1 MIQKFIF
8 TQPLKYFEIEEK
20 GVKRFF
26 IKGDFSTTDKDLVN
40 DICTENCLKSMVKQ
54 IKDGRIKLDFEHES
68 FRGKTELDKE
78 IAKTRLPVA
87 KAIDAKVSGEA
98 AEATWELNPDYKK
111 FDDKGEVTMN
121 SKDVISNIK
130 NEMLDAF
137 SIAYIPT
144 KSKEVERD
152 GETVRLLDDV
162 RLLNVALTGNPIN
175 TSAQIHKV
183 FMKSLDAMEQYKV
196 DEKSDPTLQE
206 KVEVKTRDA
215 QGRNTAKPNDEDEDD
230 DEDEEET
237 KKKKYKAYEKDGAH
251 AHTENE
257 PLGLHTHQEIEDRI
271 REEVEFRFD
280 SFNRLSRR
288 ISALEDQIGPITQA
302 EEPVGF
308 LAVKD
313 KSHSKETNNYKEVKT
328 MTTEKKDEVTEETT
342 EESKE
347 ESKEEP
353 AKEEASVEK
362 PESSEPVSEIKTL
375 LAEQN
380 AKIDAMAEEI
390 KTLKAVKVESVG
402 NSKALMSNKS
412 QKEVKAVAGM
422 GELS

>member
-40 DICTENCLKSMVKQ
+40 DICTKNCLSSMVKQ

-68 FRGKTELDKE
+68 FRGDTELDKE

-111 FDDKGEVTMN
+111 FDDKGKVTMD
-121 SKDVISNIK
+121 SKDVIKNIK
-130 NEMLDAF
+130 SEMLDSF

-144 KSKEVERD
+144 KSKEVTKD
-152 GETVRLLDDV
+152 GETIRLLDDV
-162 RLLNVALTGNPIN
+162 RLLNIALTGNPIN

-183 FMKSLDAMEQYKV
+183 FMKSLNAMDQYKV
-196 DEKSDPTLQE
+196 DEKSDPTIKE

-215 QGRNTAKPNDEDEDD
+215 QGRNTAKPKEDEDE

-251 AHTENE
+251 AHTELE
-257 PLGLHTHQEIEDRI
+257 PLGIHNHPEIEDRI
-271 REEVEFRFD
+271 
-280 SFNRLSRR
+280 NRSIDFLHER
-288 ISALEDQIGPITQA
+288 ISRLQESLPDQTEGSSEVFA
-302 EEPVGF
+302 
-308 LAVKD
+308 AKD
-313 KSHSKETNNYKEVKT
+313 LTGTWTFTSHSHENNNYKEVKT
-328 MTTEKKDEVTEETT
+328 MTTEKKDEVTKEDEETT

-347 ESKEEP
+347 EP
-353 AKEEASVEK
+353 AKEATPTDES
-362 PESSEPVSEIKTL
+362 SSEPVSEIKTL

-380 AKIDAMAEEI
+380 AKIDSMAEEI
-390 KTLKAVKVESVG
+390 KTLKAEKVESVG
-402 NSKALMSNKS
+402 KSKALMSNKS
-412 QKEVKAVAGM
+412 QTEVKAVAGM